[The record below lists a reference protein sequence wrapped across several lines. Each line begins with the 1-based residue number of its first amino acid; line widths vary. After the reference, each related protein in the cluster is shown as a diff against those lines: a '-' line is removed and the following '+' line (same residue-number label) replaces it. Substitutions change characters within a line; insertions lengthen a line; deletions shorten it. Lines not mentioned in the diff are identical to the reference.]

1 MTPIDDDVLDDALS
15 AVALRKAAKQGELA
29 AQTLLVFAD
38 GRESELVTF
47 LSNMLRRPV
56 DVADPARIRQMA
68 AYFMS
73 QDALNAP
80 SKKARKAARRY
91 LENND
96 VAPSGAVRSLGF
108 LPVDGALIDIAEALA
123 RKALIGIP
131 GGELPPV
138 WLLQRDGEDTAR
150 IIESPWENDLVKLA
164 ILDDMRRLM
173 GENSVSAY
181 AFVSEAWIAGP
192 DTDVQPRDSDT
203 RVEIVHAVVA
213 DGKSKTS
220 KVWSIIRNDDGVC
233 VELKFWAQSHGVSGP
248 IAEFLVER

>member
-1 MTPIDDDVLDDALS
+1 LH
-15 AVALRKAAKQGELA
+15 KAAKQGELA

-38 GRESELVTF
+38 GRESELATF

-56 DVADPARIRQMA
+56 QGADPARIRQMA

-73 QDALNAP
+73 QDALKAP

-91 LENND
+91 LENSD
-96 VAPSGAVRSLGF
+96 VALGGAVRLLGF

-123 RKALIGIP
+123 RKALIGVP
-131 GGELPPV
+131 GGQLPPL
-138 WLLQRDGEDTAR
+138 WLLQRDGEDTAT
-150 IIESPWENDLVKLA
+150 IIESPWENDRVKFAVLN
-164 ILDDMRRLM
+164 DMRSLM
-173 GENSVSAY
+173 RKNSVSAY

-192 DTDVQPRDSDT
+192 DTNVLPRDSDT

-220 KVWSIIRNDDGVC
+220 KAWSIIRNDDGVC
-233 VELKFWAQSHGVSGP
+233 VELKFWAQFDGASGH
-248 IAEFLVER
+248 IAELLDEP